1 MTPGDWLALAS
12 LGLAFA
18 GMASGLIYRMGQ
30 LVTSMHELER
40 RVDRIEGKID
50 RVPKRKAP
58 GGLD

>member
-12 LGLAFA
+12 LGLAFG

-50 RVPKRKAP
+50 RVPKRRAP
-58 GGLD
+58 NGLD